1 VKSRTSFIIAHRL
14 KTIKNADIILVIL
27 DGRIVESGNHQELM
41 ARDGIYAEMY
51 NLQFGEAQ

>member
-1 VKSRTSFIIAHRL
+1 MKSRTSFIIAHRL

-41 ARDGIYAEMY
+41 AKDGIYAEMY
-51 NLQFGEAQ
+51 NLQFGQA